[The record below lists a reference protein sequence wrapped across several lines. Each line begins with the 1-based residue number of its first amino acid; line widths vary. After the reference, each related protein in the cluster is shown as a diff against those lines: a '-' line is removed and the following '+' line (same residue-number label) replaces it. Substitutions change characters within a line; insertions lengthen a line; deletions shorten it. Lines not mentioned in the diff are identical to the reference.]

1 MAIQSCRY
9 DSTCTEESR
18 FLLSMNSTDSFLQN
32 TAPIYLHHISILCI
46 STSQTKPDL
55 RDSGKGADLLGSRAT
70 IGPNIRPDPAR
81 QLHPVIRVVLLR
93 PGHLSS
99 CLCQTRDL
107 SCFPFQTDPVG
118 IQMVLHRALCNKKRH
133 PETMRRIRIQITIP
147 ALESQTELEAVPP
160 QRTKGVIIRQK
171 GQGLK
176 ERRDA
181 GAGCVDRLLPPPKPQ
196 EI

>member
-1 MAIQSCRY
+1 MAIQSCRH
-9 DSTCTEESR
+9 DSTCAEESR
-18 FLLSMNSTDSFLQN
+18 FPLSMNSTDRFLQN
-32 TAPIYLHHISILCI
+32 TVPIHLHHILILYI

-55 RDSGKGADLLGSRAT
+55 RDSGKGASLLGNRAA
-70 IGPNIRPDPAR
+70 IGYNKPDPAR
-81 QLHPVIRVVLLR
+81 QPHPSIRVVLLR
-93 PGHLSS
+93 PSHLTS

-118 IQMVLHRALCNKKRH
+118 IQMA
-133 PETMRRIRIQITIP
+133 IP
-147 ALESQTELEAVPP
+147 ALESQTELKAVPP
-160 QRTKGVIIRQK
+160 QKTKGVIIRQK